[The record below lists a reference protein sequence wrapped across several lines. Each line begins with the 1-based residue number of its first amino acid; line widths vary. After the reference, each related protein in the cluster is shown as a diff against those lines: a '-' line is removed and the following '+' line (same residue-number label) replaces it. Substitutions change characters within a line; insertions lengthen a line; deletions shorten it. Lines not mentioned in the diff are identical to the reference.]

1 MYVDATDERFQKAIG
16 AYSALSSWARPLHRM
31 ERTLVGRDAEI
42 RTLMAAFY
50 RPELSNVILLG
61 TAGSGKTAIVQGAMM
76 RDRERIY
83 LEVDMAAMVDGLAD
97 QNQIGSRL
105 QQLFDETASFQATT
119 GRDIVLF
126 IDEFHKI
133 VQKSPAAVEDL
144 KPLLA
149 DSGTRGIRVVAATTY
164 DEFREYIAPNQ
175 PLVER
180 LQRINVAEAD
190 HDMTLAILKGMCER
204 YEVKS
209 EVSESLLEAI
219 YTYTQRYIPAN
230 AQPRK
235 SILILDA
242 MVGWN
247 RSEHVPFDR
256 HLLGEVIYQQEGIK
270 IDTQVDPLAIREGLD
285 EVVFA
290 QRYATLAISKRMQLC
305 LAGLNDPEKPQSTL
319 LFSGSSGV
327 GKSAVAKRLAELLF
341 GDAHDNFIRF
351 DMTEFSQPE
360 SSERFRV
367 ELTNAV
373 WAHPFSVVLL
383 DEIEKACGE
392 VTRML
397 LPVLD
402 DGRLTDANGRVVT
415 FTNAHIILTTN
426 AGSEVYRQVA
436 QYESSETGEGE
447 FLDRYE
453 RTIRDSLMRTT
464 GGNRFP
470 PELLGRIDAI
480 VPFQPL
486 ARQTMYRIAKSALVK
501 LRRRLRLDHGIEF
514 DCHPRVITYIVE
526 NRISDDSDAGGAR
539 QVLQTLESD
548 VTCAVAS
555 YINKY
560 PHEQQVY
567 AWVHGLL
574 ASEQKRELKNR
585 ATIRIGTKAD
595 FDRDDEGTGVLVS

>member
-1 MYVDATDERFQKAIG
+1 MYVDATDERFQKVMGSYA
-16 AYSALSSWARPLHRM
+16 ALSEWARPLHRM
-31 ERTLVGRDAEI
+31 ERELVGRDDEI
-42 RTLMAAFY
+42 RTLMAAFH

-76 RDRERIY
+76 RDERRIY
-83 LEVDMAAMVDGLAD
+83 LEVDMAAMVDGLVD
-97 QNQIGSRL
+97 QNQIGTRL
-105 QQLFDETASFQATT
+105 QQLFDETGRFQAST
-119 GRDIVLF
+119 GREIVLF

-180 LQRINVAEAD
+180 LQRINVSEAD
-190 HDMTLAILKGMCER
+190 HDMTLAILKGMCRR
-204 YEVKS
+204 YEV
-209 EVSESLLEAI
+209 EGDVSESLLESI

-242 MVGWN
+242 MVGWH
-247 RSEHVPFDR
+247 RAEGRRFDR
-256 HLLGEVIYQQEGIK
+256 KLLGEVIYQQEGIK
-270 IDTQVDPLAIREGLD
+270 IDTQVDPLAIRDGLD

-290 QRYATLAISKRMQLC
+290 QCYATLAVAKRMQLC

-319 LFSGSSGV
+319 LFSGSTGSG
-327 GKSAVAKRLAELLF
+327 KTMVAKRLAELLF
-341 GDAHDNFIRF
+341 GDARDNLIRF

-360 SSERFRV
+360 SAERFRV

-436 QYESSETGEGE
+436 QYEASDKGEGE
-447 FLDRYE
+447 FLERYE

-464 GGNRFP
+464 GGSRFP

-480 VPFQPL
+480 VPFQPISHK
-486 ARQTMYRIAKSALVK
+486 TMHRIAKNELLK

-514 DCHPRVITYIVE
+514 DCHPRVIAYVVE
-526 NRISDDSDAGGAR
+526 NRVSDDSDAGGAR
-539 QVLQTLESD
+539 QVIQTLESD
-548 VTCAVAS
+548 VTCAIAA
-555 YINKY
+555 YINAH
-560 PHEQQVY
+560 PGETQVY

-574 ASEQKRELKNR
+574 ASEQKTELKNR
-585 ATIRIGTKAD
+585 ASIRIGTKAD
-595 FDRDDEGTGVLVS
+595 FDQDDEGAGAPGL